1 MPSLGVRSPWNMT
14 PTNAHE
20 KTRNLEII
28 KMMTEKWATE
38 QSCIHIEIPSCK
50 IPSLGN
56 LKNKCEIFFQILWTS
71 NNI

>member
-38 QSCIHIEIPSCK
+38 QSCIHIEINSCK
-50 IPSLGN
+50 RP
-56 LKNKCEIFFQILWTS
+56 T
-71 NNI
+71 